1 MELRDIEI
9 FLALAEELHF
19 GRTAERLHVSQARV
33 SQSIAKQERRIG
45 APLFERTSRRVELTA
60 IGTQLHDDLR
70 AGYLRIQDGIDSA
83 AAAARGTTGVLT
95 LGLMCAQAFDQASIL
110 ARFKADYPGV
120 ELRFREVVF
129 SDPFGMLRAGEVDL
143 EVTWLPVREPD
154 LTVGPVLA
162 REPHVLMV
170 AEDHPFAAR
179 GSASLEDLAD
189 CVFPQP
195 VNPVPAYWM
204 EALMPARTPSGR
216 PIRNDGP
223 KITTFQ
229 EAQAVTAAGDA
240 VCVVQGEAARHFPRP
255 GIAYVPIT
263 EQPMGVWGLIWRT
276 AHETPLV
283 RAFVQSAVDT
293 LAAAAAA
300 APGGDGGPGG
310 SDTPPAPEPVRP
322 ARTVPEPAIARG

>member
-60 IGTQLHDDLR
+60 IGARLHDDLR
-70 AGYLRIQDGIDSA
+70 AGYRRIQEGIDAA

-110 ARFKADYPGV
+110 ARFKHRYPGV

-162 REPHVLMV
+162 REAHVLMV
-170 AEDHPFAAR
+170 AEGHPFAGRA
-179 GSASLEDLAD
+179 SVSLEELAD

-204 EALMPARTPSGR
+204 QALMPARTPSGR
-216 PIRNDGP
+216 PIPADGP
-223 KITTFQ
+223 KIATFQ
-229 EAQAVTAAGDA
+229 EAQAVVAAGDA

-293 LAAAAAA
+293 LAAAAEA
-300 APGGDGGPGG
+300 APGADA
-310 SDTPPAPEPVRP
+310 PPAPEP
-322 ARTVPEPAIARG
+322 ARAVPEPAVARG